1 MAKRIRV
8 YRSFEDAQEA
18 EIREQR
24 AMTPA
29 QRLEIFRQLKARVFG
44 RSPIDVRAFHKKN
57 KTAPVKRNALDDL
70 LYIKPANVCSKK
82 RPKSKSSA

>member
-1 MAKRIRV
+1 MVKRIRV

-29 QRLEIFRQLKARVFG
+29 QRFEIFRKLRARVYG
-44 RSPIDVRAFHKKN
+44 QKSVDVRAFHKK
-57 KTAPVKRNALDDL
+57 
-70 LYIKPANVCSKK
+70 KK
-82 RPKSKSSA
+82 